1 MNLKRHIRWVPL
13 YNIDRQTGARVEIFY
28 ADRALAASFGWLWR
42 RCQPGFLP
50 GGRADWPICQRYA
63 PYRNSPTH
71 TRLYRASR
79 RLLMPGERAARP
91 RGFFAPELS
100 IIVHDFTHQVL
111 DQLLS
116 HPAVLLAS

>member
-13 YNIDRQTGARVEIFY
+13 YNIDPKTGARVEIFY
-28 ADRALAASFGWLWR
+28 ADRALAASFGW
-42 RCQPGFLP
+42 PTLP
-50 GGRADWPICQRYA
+50 AVMP
-63 PYRNSPTH
+63 H
-71 TRLYRASR
+71 TAIPDAHAALKGLR
-79 RLLMPGERAARP
+79 RLLMPDDRAARP
-91 RGFFAPELS
+91 CGFFAPELS